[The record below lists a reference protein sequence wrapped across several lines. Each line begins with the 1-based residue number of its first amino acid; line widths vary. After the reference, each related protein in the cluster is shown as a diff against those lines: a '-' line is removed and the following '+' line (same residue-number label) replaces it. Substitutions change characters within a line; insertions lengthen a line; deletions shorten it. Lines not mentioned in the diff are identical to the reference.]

1 MVAHKSNCKRKK
13 GNILNPHMNIYH
25 LMHLTIRTV
34 DKSYYKKDLGNARSW
49 NKLRKL
55 LVVCEASV

>member
-1 MVAHKSNCKRKK
+1 MILIYYYSKGKWWHIKVREKK
-13 GNILNPHMNIYH
+13 GNILDPHMNIYH

-49 NKLRKL
+49 NK
-55 LVVCEASV
+55 